1 MKPLKYEKRLLFMTY
16 LLCVAL
22 FVNLALLK
30 SPVDKGALILGG
42 VLIVLI
48 GYSHF
53 IIRRFYPDG
62 DKFILIF
69 ASVLA
74 IISVSVLYRLDYSL
88 AVKQIIWFGLGIA
101 SYILIVV
108 LMPDLKS
115 FSKYRYWYLASTL
128 VFMSMSLLIGREVN
142 GAKNWVYIGGFS
154 FQPSEIGKIL
164 LVLYLSSA
172 LMKYEDK
179 NNIKDDF
186 KQLIEPAIVMMTS
199 LGCMVLQK
207 DLGSALIFFGISV
220 TMIFICTSKLKYILT
235 CLGLFMIGGTL
246 SYKLFG
252 HVRKR
257 VLIWKNL
264 WQYQNDE
271 SYQIVQGLYA
281 ISSGGVL
288 GVGLNQGYPGF
299 VPERQT
305 DFIFAA
311 ICEELGI
318 VFGIGIL
325 LVYFLLFYRGMRAAL
340 NTDDKFSQLNAVG
353 FSAMIISQVLVII
366 GGVFSVIPLTGIA
379 LPLISYGGTSMLTMF
394 FALGI
399 LQKISEE
406 VI

>member
-1 MKPLKYEKRLLFMTY
+1 MKALKYEKRLLFMIY

-22 FVNLALLK
+22 FTNLALLK

-74 IISVSVLYRLDYSL
+74 IISVAVLYRLDYSL

-101 SYILIVV
+101 SYILIVI

-115 FSKYRYWYLASTL
+115 FAKYRYWYLGSTL

-186 KQLIEPAIVMMTS
+186 KQLIEPAGVMMAS

-220 TMIFICTSKLKYILT
+220 TMVFICTSKLKYILT
-235 CLGLFMIGGTL
+235 CLGLFMVGGVL
-246 SYKLFG
+246 SYNLFS

-281 ISSGGVL
+281 ISSGGIL
-288 GVGLNQGYPGF
+288 GVGLHQGYPGF

-340 NTDDKFSQLNAVG
+340 NTDDKFSQFNAVG

-379 LPLISYGGTSMLTMF
+379 LPLVSYGGTSMLTMF